1 VRLLVIA
8 VGAAIA
14 LAPAVAAAELD
25 GDRVDRAMDK
35 TLDEIYQ
42 RDLPGWDPGADEV
55 WTGDFDGNGRRIYRR
70 RVDPSQGGGSGGGS
84 GGSGGSGDPYARD
97 PWRDPGS
104 GGSGGPWRDPSNGGS
119 AGSGSDGGSAA
130 PHDGVQRTRGGAPGD
145 PRGRRRAQYERN
157 QGGGGG
163 GGAFGDL
170 ASMLL
175 WGLLVVAIVLVIA
188 IFVREMSGMKGKEEP
203 VQKPGEED
211 DGGAR
216 LAAVIER
223 PRDDADQLAHEGR
236 FADAIHVLLLRT
248 LHELASQSLVRVT
261 PAMTSREV
269 LARVPLLGD
278 ARDAL
283 AGLVTAVELTWFGDD
298 VPGPD
303 DYARC
308 RQQFQV
314 FATAYRRGAQV
325 QPQALGAAG
334 GAPA

>member
-1 VRLLVIA
+1 VRVLVFV

-14 LAPAVAAAELD
+14 LAPAVAAAGEVD
-25 GDRVDRAMDK
+25 GERVDRAMDK
-35 TLDEIYQ
+35 TLDKLYQ
-42 RDLPGWDPGADEV
+42 RDLPGWDPDADEV
-55 WTGDFDGNGRRIYRR
+55 WTGDFDRDGRRIYRR
-70 RVDPSQGGGSGGGS
+70 RDDPRPDPQGDPWRGGGSGS
-84 GGSGGSGDPYARD
+84 
-97 PWRDPGS
+97 
-104 GGSGGPWRDPSNGGS
+104 GS
-119 AGSGSDGGSAA
+119 AEPHGGV
-130 PHDGVQRTRGGAPGD
+130 DRTRGGTPGD

-157 QGGGGG
+157 QSGGGG
-163 GGAFGDL
+163 GGAFGGV
-170 ASMLL
+170 ASMML
-175 WGLLVVAIVLVIA
+175 WGLLIVGVVLIVAIL
-188 IFVREMSGMKGKEEP
+188 VREASGMKGKEEP
-203 VQKPGEED
+203 IQKPGED
-211 DGGAR
+211 DADSAR

-223 PRDDADQLAHEGR
+223 PRDDADVLASEGR

-298 VPGPD
+298 VPGPG

-308 RQQFQV
+308 REQFQI

-334 GAPA
+334 ARA